1 LQQWEFADDTL
12 EMEQYTM
19 HRNFENWIVSA
30 GLMRRDNRIRS
41 EYGFMI
47 NFTLK
52 DFPDVSMPFRID
64 AE

>member
-1 LQQWEFADDTL
+1 
-12 EMEQYTM
+12 
-19 HRNFENWIVSA
+19 
-30 GLMRRDNRIRS
+30 MRRDNRVRS

-52 DFPDVSMPFRID
+52 DFPDVSMPFSID